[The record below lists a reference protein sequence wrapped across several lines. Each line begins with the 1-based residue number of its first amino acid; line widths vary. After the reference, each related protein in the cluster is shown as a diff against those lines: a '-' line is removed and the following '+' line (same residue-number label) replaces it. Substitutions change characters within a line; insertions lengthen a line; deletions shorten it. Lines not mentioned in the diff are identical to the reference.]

1 MHNISSEY
9 VNGISKYFKINIL
22 IYNHMQTKKKK
33 KETTIKVC
41 LFM

>member
-22 IYNHMQTKKKK
+22 IYNHMQTQK